1 MDSNKKR
8 KIIREK
14 DKRRK
19 FILLACNILLIII
32 MLIGTAEY
40 TRYIY
45 KTQEEA
51 QKEDFIRMIDSM
63 KKVSQNHLNSE
74 RGYVKNWANYISQND
89 MTMQEALEFLRTINT
104 DKNRFA
110 HIIDMDTYEA
120 YSSYYPEGLES
131 IDTYVKYKDKNVE
144 AEEQFDEI
152 MQSMFMGTDEAF
164 SVLGKYRLQ
173 ETQAMGVGIGTRVT
187 LVTDD
192 GKKDYLILRIVPV
205 DELKKSWVFPTEYSN
220 AEIGIITRSGDY
232 VIQSSSM
239 KSLNFIEYIRGYNFQ
254 DDYNE
259 GDRLRK
265 KLETTDSGIL

>member
-1 MDSNKKR
+1 M
-8 KIIREK
+8 KIRP
-14 DKRRK
+14 
-19 FILLACNILLIII
+19 LADRVVI
-32 MLIGTAEY
+32 
-40 TRYIY
+40 
-45 KTQEEA
+45 
-51 QKEDFIRMIDSM
+51 
-63 KKVSQNHLNSE
+63 
-74 RGYVKNWANYISQND
+74 
-89 MTMQEALEFLRTINT
+89 
-104 DKNRFA
+104 
-110 HIIDMDTYEA
+110 
-120 YSSYYPEGLES
+120 
-131 IDTYVKYKDKNVE
+131 KNVE

-259 GDRLRK
+259 GDRLR
-265 KLETTDSGIL
+265 